1 MNNRERKD
9 VWARSGL
16 FSWNSARYLLAF
28 FLTLWGYALT
38 PVVAQAAPRFSDVSR
53 THWAFS
59 YIETLATNGITNGCT
74 AAEYCPDDD
83 VDRAQMAVFLLRAEH
98 GRNHV
103 PPTSTGTVFSDV
115 SAAHWAAAWI
125 EQLASEGIT
134 GGCGDGNYC
143 PGEPLTRAQ
152 MAVFLLRA
160 KYGQGYVPP
169 AATGTVFD
177 DVPSTH
183 WAAAWIEQLAS
194 EGITSG
200 CDASNYCPGAS
211 LTRAQMA
218 VFIVKTFGLQ
228 PLVSREQA
236 VRFLNMATF
245 GATKNEVEYLRQ
257 IGIEDWVDEQLNAPS
272 AYDSDSDDHLSYAQR
287 MIDIAI
293 MADPVKWNH
302 TREEYLDTSNDI
314 VFNRE
319 YGAFHPQF
327 YFNSTWFEN
336 ALNAQDQLRQRVA
349 YALSQI
355 LVISPDGEK
364 LLSRRW
370 EAFAYHNDILAKY
383 AFGNYR
389 DLLLAITKSPGMGVF
404 LTYQGNEKGDPV
416 THRQPDEN
424 YARELMQ
431 LFSIGLFQLNLDGTP
446 KLDANGHMIPTYTQA
461 DIEEMARVFTGWD
474 LSKNSRYGLQSPQ
487 NNGNYLEDMEFTA
500 QYHDD
505 GEKTVLGHTIPAGQG
520 IHDIEAAIDV
530 LMQNDSMAPFIS
542 KLLIQ
547 RLVTSNPTPAYV
559 ARVATVFN
567 DNGNGVKG
575 DLKAVVRAILLDDEA
590 LRGEAA
596 NPHFARYKEPL
607 IAYTQLLRAF
617 DVHYAPTWNS
627 KWIFGQDA
635 MSMHDVYYFDTEDLK
650 AAFGQ
655 APMRSPTVFN
665 FYSPDYVPNDS
676 HFKDNDLVA
685 PEMQIQS
692 AQMMINYSNY
702 LWDRLDV
709 NEELRDTT
717 RMHSRY
723 RITFVPEKDIV
734 MRELRDYSNMS
745 NDTYKGK
752 AIDALL
758 PHLNDKMTNGEMDAT
773 QLNAIKTHLMQT
785 SYSTNLDGVRK
796 MIRDAVYAF
805 ATSSTYMVQR

>member
-1 MNNRERKD
+1 MNNRERKG

-16 FSWNSARYLLAF
+16 FSRHPGGYFLTF
-28 FLTLWGYALT
+28 FLTLWAWGLMPT
-38 PVVAQAAPRFSDVSR
+38 LAQAALRFSDVSR

-59 YIETLATNGITNGCT
+59 YIQTLATNGITNGC
-74 AAEYCPDDD
+74 AATEYCPDNN
-83 VDRAQMAVFLLRAEH
+83 VDRAQMAAFMLRAKH
-98 GRNHV
+98 GRNYV
-103 PPTSTGTVFSDV
+103 PPTATGTVFGDV
-115 SAAHWAAAWI
+115 STSHWAAAWI

-134 GGCGDGNYC
+134 GGCGGGNYC
-143 PGEPLTRAQ
+143 PEDPLTRAQ

-169 AATGTVFD
+169 TATGTVFD
-177 DVPSTH
+177 DVPATH
-183 WAAAWIEQLAS
+183 WAAAWIEQLSA

-200 CDASNYCPGAS
+200 CDASNYCPDAS

-228 PLVSREQA
+228 PLVSREAA

-245 GATKNEVEYLRQ
+245 GATKEEVEYLRQ
-257 IGIEDWVDEQLNAPS
+257 IGIEDWVDEQLDAPS

-293 MADPVKWNH
+293 MADPIKWNH

-319 YGAFHPQF
+319 YGTFHPMF

-336 ALNAQDQLRQRVA
+336 ALNGQDQLRQRVA

-370 EAFAYHNDILAKY
+370 EAFAYHSDILAKY

-404 LTYQGNEKGDPV
+404 LTYQGNEKGDPA
-416 THRQPDEN
+416 TNRQPDEN

-446 KLDANGHMIPTYTQA
+446 KLDANGEMIPAYTQA

-474 LSKNSRYGLQSPQ
+474 LSKNRRYGSQGAKRD
-487 NNGNYLEDMEFTA
+487 GNYLEDMEFTA

-520 IHDIEAAIDV
+520 AQDIEAAIDI
-530 LMQNDSMAPFIS
+530 LMQNDSMAPFVS

-547 RLVTSNPTPAYV
+547 RLVTSNPSPAYV
-559 ARVATVFN
+559 ERVATVFN
-567 DNGNGVKG
+567 DNGHGVKG
-575 DLKAVVRAILLDDEA
+575 DLKAVVRAILLDEEA
-590 LRGEAA
+590 LQGAA
-596 NPHFARYKEPL
+596 VNPNFAKYKEPL
-607 IAYTQLLRAF
+607 LAYTQLLRAF
-617 DVHYAPTWNS
+617 DVHYAPTWSS
-627 KWIFGQDA
+627 KWIFGPDQD
-635 MSMHDVYYFDTEDLK
+635 MVDVYYFDTEDLK

-702 LWDRLDV
+702 LWKRLDV
-709 NEELRDTT
+709 NEELRNTT
-717 RMHSRY
+717 GMRSRY

-734 MRELRDYSNMS
+734 MRELQDYSNM
-745 NDTYKGK
+745 NNNTYKGK

-758 PHLNDKMTNGEMDAT
+758 ARLNTKLTNGDMTSA
-773 QLNAIKTHLMQT
+773 QLNAIKSHLLQT
-785 SYSTNLDGVRK
+785 SYSTNLSGVRK

-805 ATSSTYMVQR
+805 VTSSTYMVQR

>member
-1 MNNRERKD
+1 MNNRERKY
-9 VWARSGL
+9 VRARSGL
-16 FSWNSARYLLAF
+16 FSRHPGGYLLAF

-38 PVVAQAAPRFSDVSR
+38 PVVAQAAPRFSDVPE
-53 THWAFS
+53 THWAYT
-59 YIETLATNGITNGCT
+59 YIETLAGHGVTSGCT
-74 AAEYCPDDD
+74 ATEYCPDNN

-98 GRNHV
+98 GQTYV
-103 PPTSTGTVFSDV
+103 PPTATGTVFNDV
-115 SAAHWAAAWI
+115 PASYWAAAWI
-125 EQLASEGIT
+125 EQLAAEGIT
-134 GGCGDGNYC
+134 SGCGGGNYC
-143 PGEPLTRAQ
+143 PGNLLNRAQ

-160 KYGQGYVPP
+160 KHGQTYVPP
-169 AATGTVFD
+169 TATGTVFN
-177 DVPSTH
+177 DVPASY

-200 CDASNYCPGAS
+200 CGGGNYCPDAS
-211 LTRAQMA
+211 LNRAQMA
-218 VFIVKTFGLQ
+218 VFIVRAFGLRL
-228 PLVSREQA
+228 PLDQA

-245 GATKNEVEYLRQ
+245 GATQDEVEHLRQ
-257 IGIEDWVDEQLNAPS
+257 IGIENWVDEQLDAPS
-272 AYDSDSDDHLSYAQR
+272 AYDSDSDNHLSYAQR

-319 YGAFHPQF
+319 YGTFHPKF

-336 ALNAQDQLRQRVA
+336 ALNGQDQLRQRVA

-355 LVISPDGEK
+355 FVISPDGEK
-364 LLSRRW
+364 LLGRHW
-370 EAFAYHNDILAKY
+370 EAFAYHSDILAKN

-404 LTYQGNEKGDPV
+404 LTYQGNRKYDPV
-416 THRQPDEN
+416 TKRQPDEN
-424 YARELMQ
+424 YAREVMQ

-446 KLDANGHMIPTYTQA
+446 KLDANGEMIPTYTQA

-474 LSKNSRYGLQSPQ
+474 LSKNRHYGWQKGRRD
-487 NNGNYLEDMEFTA
+487 GNYLEDMEFTA
-500 QYHDD
+500 RYHDD
-505 GEKTVLGHTIPAGQG
+505 DEKTVLGHTIPAGQG

-530 LMQNDSMAPFIS
+530 LMQNDSMGPFVS

-559 ARVATVFN
+559 ARVAAVFN
-567 DNGNGVKG
+567 DNGHGVKG

-590 LRGEAA
+590 LQGEDV
-596 NPHFARYKEPL
+596 NPYFAKYKEPL
-607 IAYTQLLRAF
+607 LAYTQLLRAF
-617 DVHYAPTWNS
+617 DVHYAPTWSS
-627 KWIFGQDA
+627 KWIFGPDQD
-635 MSMHDVYYFDTEDLK
+635 MVDVYYFDTEDLK

-655 APMRSPTVFN
+655 APMRAPTVFN

-702 LWDRLDV
+702 LWNRLDV
-709 NEELRDTT
+709 NEELRNTT

-734 MRELRDYSNMS
+734 MQELHNYSNMGD
-745 NDTYKGK
+745 NTYKGK

-758 PHLNDKMTNGEMDAT
+758 AHLNDKLTNGDMSSA
-773 QLNAIKTHLMQT
+773 QLSAIKTHLLQT